1 MKMRRRNFKT
11 EETEQNFW
19 PSFTDMISTIALVLF
34 FLMLLSYVQ
43 NIITG
48 TNLKTKEEELRL
60 ANADIQETK
69 KELMILE
76 DQLDELNAEIDEGQR
91 ILQLSLIQ
99 MSEQQKII
107 GNSNRELAELRM
119 KLDQA
124 AALRFEVL
132 EAVKVSIEDE
142 LQGFTNNGESV
153 VDIGENGNIIL
164 NSSVLFAPSST
175 VITEDGQ
182 ALLAKLADAFEN
194 ILDDDDIRQYIDV
207 IEIQGHTDK
216 RPGMEPNR
224 KLSTDRAA
232 SVTDYMASANPNL
245 ESKYGEYIAASGYSE
260 YRPID
265 PAETEEAWAQ
275 NRRIEIA
282 IGLKDPNLQ
291 QMIDDYL
298 NGTDDFLGIAS
309 TSSNEATE
317 DAASETTD
325 ESN

>member
-1 MKMRRRNFKT
+1 
-11 EETEQNFW
+11 
-19 PSFTDMISTIALVLF
+19 MISTIALVLF

-69 KELMILE
+69 AELMILE

-107 GNSNRELAELRM
+107 ANSNRELAELRM

-124 AALRFEVL
+124 AALRLEVL
-132 EAVKVSIEDE
+132 EAVKYSIEDE

-153 VDIGENGNIIL
+153 VSIGENGNIIL

-194 ILDDDDIRQYIDV
+194 ILDDEDIRQYIDV

-216 RPGMEPNR
+216 RPDMEPNR

-232 SVTDYMASANPNL
+232 AVTDYMAAANPNL
-245 ESKYGEYIAASGYSE
+245 EAKYGEYIAASGYSE

-309 TSSNEATE
+309 NSSNE
-317 DAASETTD
+317 STD

>member
-1 MKMRRRNFKT
+1 MKTRRRNFKA
-11 EETEQNFW
+11 EEQEQNFW

-69 KELMILE
+69 AELMILE

-107 GNSNRELAELRM
+107 ANSNRELAELRM

-124 AALRFEVL
+124 AALRLEVL
-132 EAVKVSIEDE
+132 EAVKYSIEDE

-153 VDIGENGNIIL
+153 VSIGENGNIIL

-194 ILDDDDIRQYIDV
+194 ILDDEDIRQYIDV

-216 RPGMEPNR
+216 RPDMEPNR

-232 SVTDYMASANPNL
+232 AVTDYMAAANPNL
-245 ESKYGEYIAASGYSE
+245 EAKYGEYIAASGYSE

-309 TSSNEATE
+309 NSSNE
-317 DAASETTD
+317 STD

>member
-1 MKMRRRNFKT
+1 MKMRRRNFKA
-11 EETEQNFW
+11 EEQEQNFW
-19 PSFTDMISTIALVLF
+19 PSFTDMISTIALILF

-48 TNLKTKEEELRL
+48 TNLKTKEEQLRL

-107 GNSNRELAELRM
+107 ANSNRELGELRT
-119 KLDQA
+119 KLDQL

-132 EAVKVSIEDE
+132 EAVKQSIEDE
-142 LQGFTNNGESV
+142 LGGFNTDGESV
-153 VDIGENGNIIL
+153 VTIGENGNIIL

-175 VITEDGQ
+175 VITPEGQ
-182 ALLAKLADAFEN
+182 ALIAKLADAFEN
-194 ILDDDDIRQYIDV
+194 ILDDEYTRQYIDV

-216 RPGMEPNR
+216 RPNSAPNR

-232 SVTDYMASANPNL
+232 AVTDYMAAVNPSL
-245 ESKYGEYIAASGYSE
+245 ESKYGEYISAAGYSE

-265 PAETEEAWAQ
+265 PGTTEEAWAK

-291 QMIDDYL
+291 KLINDYL

-309 TSSNEATE
+309 SSEENS
-317 DAASETTD
+317 DS
-325 ESN
+325 

>member
-1 MKMRRRNFKT
+1 MKMRRRNFRET
-11 EETEQNFW
+11 EEAPNFW
-19 PSFTDMISTIALVLF
+19 PSFTDMISTIALILF

-48 TNLKTKEEELRL
+48 TNLKTKEEELQL

-107 GNSNRELAELRM
+107 GNSNRELAELRV
-119 KLDQA
+119 KLDQL

-132 EAVKVSIEDE
+132 EAVKQSIEEE
-142 LQGFTNNGESV
+142 LGGFTSNGDSV
-153 VDIGENGNIIL
+153 VTIGENGNIIL

-175 VITEDGQ
+175 EITEEGQ
-182 ALLAKLADAFEN
+182 ALIGKLADAFEN
-194 ILDDDDIRQYIDV
+194 ILDDESIRQFIDV

-216 RPGMEPNR
+216 RPGMSPNR
-224 KLSTDRAA
+224 KLSTDRASA
-232 SVTDYMASANPNL
+232 VTDYMASVNPNL
-245 ESKYGEYIAASGYSE
+245 EGKYGEYIAASGYSE

-265 PAETEEAWAQ
+265 SSATEEAWAK

-291 QMIDDYL
+291 NLINEYL
-298 NGTDDFLGIAS
+298 NGTDQLMGIAS
-309 TSSNEATE
+309 SSNDEN
-317 DAASETTD
+317 ASD
-325 ESN
+325 QSN

>member
-1 MKMRRRNFKT
+1 MKMRRRNFKA
-11 EETEQNFW
+11 EEQEQNFW
-19 PSFTDMISTIALVLF
+19 PSFTDMISTIALILF

-107 GNSNRELAELRM
+107 ANSNRELAELRT
-119 KLDQA
+119 KLDQL

-132 EAVKVSIEDE
+132 EAVKQSIEDE
-142 LQGFTNNGESV
+142 LGGFNANGESV
-153 VDIGENGNIIL
+153 VTIGENGNIIL

-175 VITEDGQ
+175 MITSEGQ
-182 ALLAKLADAFEN
+182 ALLGKLADAFEN
-194 ILDDDDIRQYIDV
+194 ILDDEYTRQYIDV

-216 RPGMEPNR
+216 RPNMEPNR
-224 KLSTDRAA
+224 ELSTDRAA
-232 SVTDYMASANPNL
+232 AVTDYMASVNPSL
-245 ESKYGEYIAASGYSE
+245 ESKYGEYISAAGYSE

-265 PAETEEAWAQ
+265 PGMTEEAWAK

-291 QMIDDYL
+291 KLINDYL

-309 TSSNEATE
+309 SSEE
-317 DAASETTD
+317 KSDS
-325 ESN
+325 